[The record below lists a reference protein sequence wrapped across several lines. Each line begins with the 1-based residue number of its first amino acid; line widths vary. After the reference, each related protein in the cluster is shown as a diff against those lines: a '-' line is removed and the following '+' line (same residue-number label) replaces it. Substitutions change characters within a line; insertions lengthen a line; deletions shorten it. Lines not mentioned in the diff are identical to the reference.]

1 MDRVA
6 AVIVTYNR
14 KELLLECLDALLH
27 QSREVDKI
35 ILINNASTDGTVE
48 CLSEHGYLNQEKIQ
62 LINMETNTGGSG
74 GFYEGMRQSLS
85 VDCDWVWVM
94 DDDTIPFEDSLEKLL
109 EAKEKTEGVASFYAS
124 TVFGPEGEPM
134 NVPHVS
140 MRKASNGYTDWY
152 RYLGDSIVE
161 ISDATFVSLLIHK
174 KAIEKCGLPCKD
186 YFIWGDDYEYTMRI
200 IQNYGKA
207 YFVGKSKVCHKRYGA
222 TNLDVRKESA
232 EGRIR
237 LYYYFYRNGLINR
250 RLYSSRSDVLRFALG
265 GVRTSLTSLKT
276 RYGWKKFRIVYKG
289 IFGYLRWWKTFRSYI
304 QSQIKWFG
312 SEGS

>member
-1 MDRVA
+1 MWKERDYMGKVA
-6 AVIVTYNR
+6 AVVVTYNR
-14 KELLLECLDALLH
+14 KELLLECLDALLR
-27 QSREVDKI
+27 QSREVDKV

-48 CLSEHGYLNQEKIQ
+48 CLKENGYLDNKKIL

-94 DDDTIPFEDSLEKLL
+94 DDDTIPYEDSLAKLL
-109 EAKEKTEGVASFYAS
+109 EAKEKLGDDVSFYAS

-140 MRKASNGYTDWY
+140 SRKASNGYTDWY
-152 RYLGDSIVE
+152 RHLGDSIVE
-161 ISDATFVSLLIHK
+161 IADATFVSLLINK

-200 IQNYGKA
+200 IRHYGKA
-207 YFVGKSKVCHKRYGA
+207 YFVGKSRVCHKRYGA
-222 TNLDVRKESA
+222 TNLDVRNETA
-232 EGRIR
+232 EGRIK

-250 RLYSSRSDVLRFALG
+250 KLYLSRSDLIRFCLG
-265 GVRTSLTSLKT
+265 GVRTSLTALKT
-276 RYGWKKFRIVYKG
+276 KYGWKKFCVVYKG
-289 IFGYLRWWKTFRSYI
+289 MFGYLRWRKTFRNYI
-304 QSQIKWFG
+304 QSQLK
-312 SEGS
+312 

>member
-1 MDRVA
+1 MDKVA

-14 KELLLECLDALLH
+14 KELLLECLDALFR
-27 QSREVDKI
+27 QSRKLDRI

-48 CLSEHGYLNQEKIQ
+48 CLKEKGYLEREEIS

-94 DDDTIPFEDSLEKLL
+94 DDDTIPCEDSLEKLL
-109 EAKEKTEGVASFYAS
+109 AASAKTQGEEVSFFAS

-140 MRKASNGYTDWY
+140 ERKASNGYTDWY
-152 RYLGDSIVE
+152 RYLGDSLVE
-161 ISDATFVSLLIHK
+161 IADATFVSLLINK

-186 YFIWGDDYEYTMRI
+186 YFIWGDDYEYTMRLI
-200 IQNYGKA
+200 KYYGKA
-207 YFVGKSKVCHKRYGA
+207 YFVGASRVCHKRYGA
-222 TNLDVRKESA
+222 TNLDVRKETA
-232 EGRIR
+232 EGRIK

-250 RLYSSRSDVLRFALG
+250 KLYYSSRAAVIRFALG
-265 GVRTSLTSLKT
+265 GVRTSLTALKT
-276 RYGWKKFRIVYKG
+276 RDGGKKFRIIYKG

-304 QSQIKWFG
+304 QSQIK
-312 SEGS
+312 